1 MVFVFFGG
9 KWYNLALFE
18 ATKDKNIDFTALNAG
33 KMKEQN
39 IYFWHHLPH
48 HAHGGRLI
56 PARYVVPKINQYKRF
71 TNYSL
76 FGSKSMSSCD
86 PY

>member
-76 FGSKSMSSCD
+76 FGSKK
-86 PY
+86 YELL